1 MLNDYWAKDPDL
13 NNNLLAVLLRFRG
26 EQVALVGDIRK
37 MFHSIS
43 ISLIDQHCHRF
54 LWRGLETE
62 KPPKTYCVTAVNF
75 GDKPSATI
83 AIAALRKTAEVGREK
98 APEAADTILNNV
110 YMDDVLQCVET
121 REMAERLT
129 KEVDCLLKP
138 GNFSIKEWII
148 SGEESGKKQD
158 RSLETKKVL
167 GICWKPKEDLLTFQG
182 NFSMFHDVPQPLTK
196 RICLSKINAVYDPLG
211 LLTPVTVR
219 AKILLR
225 KLWGEGLAWDEPI
238 KDEYQ
243 REWFKLFNDLE
254 DSAGIMFKRCVK
266 PVAAKPGAD
275 PTLVMFSDASEKAM
289 GAVAYIRYE
298 VQDGR
303 YESHLMASKSRVASI
318 EITSIVRLE
327 LSAAVLSKR
336 LAKTIMEETNI
347 CFQRVFY
354 IVDSMIVRAM
364 IQKQS
369 YGFKTF
375 AATRI

>member
-1 MLNDYWAKDPDL
+1 
-13 NNNLLAVLLRFRG
+13 
-26 EQVALVGDIRK
+26 
-37 MFHSIS
+37 
-43 ISLIDQHCHRF
+43 
-54 LWRGLETE
+54 
-62 KPPKTYCVTAVNF
+62 
-75 GDKPSATI
+75 
-83 AIAALRKTAEVGREK
+83 
-98 APEAADTILNNV
+98 
-110 YMDDVLQCVET
+110 
-121 REMAERLT
+121 
-129 KEVDCLLKP
+129 
-138 GNFSIKEWII
+138 
-148 SGEESGKKQD
+148 
-158 RSLETKKVL
+158 
-167 GICWKPKEDLLTFQG
+167 
-182 NFSMFHDVPQPLTK
+182 MFHDVPQPLTK

-225 KLWGEGLAWDEPI
+225 KLSGEGLAWDEPI

-243 REWFKLFNDLE
+243 REWFKLFSDLE

-303 YESHLMASKSRVASI
+303 YESHLMASKSRVAPI

-375 AATRI
+375 AATRIGEIQRHTDPQDWFWIAGKIMWRTLYQEVLILVS